1 MIISV
6 LFPALEVLSARL
18 ADLRARMVPRLRWER
33 SDLLGLVALCL
44 SVFWNPRMHSCEVCQ
59 RRPKLRGEI
68 DDAAGNS

>member
-44 SVFWNPRMHSCEVCQ
+44 SVFWKPRMHSYAECQ
-59 RRPKLRGEI
+59 R
-68 DDAAGNS
+68 